1 MENTIAPESMDIV
14 GIEMI
19 AVVSNQTLNRRIL
32 VKLKKRVDTGKQ
44 ELASFHSITRA
55 LSTITAFNRIGG
67 KDQHGALLKA
77 YTMELTMD
85 IARKNA
91 PMENVKQKHWIV
103 QSQESPTHGPQSQ
116 D

>member
-1 MENTIAPESMDIV
+1 MENTIAPESMDTV
-14 GIEMI
+14 GIEMT
-19 AVVSNQTLNRRIL
+19 AVVSNQTLHQKIL
-32 VKLKKRVDTGKQ
+32 VKLRKRVDMGKQ

-55 LSTITAFNRIGG
+55 LGTITAFNQVGG
-67 KDQHGALLKA
+67 QDQHGALLKA

-85 IARKNA
+85 IARKDA

-103 QSQESPTHGPQSQ
+103 QSQESPTHGLQSQ